1 MTADF
6 LHRDVPAF
14 GKNVHRLGL
23 ALNYGVDPDGV
34 RAGIERGI
42 QYFFWTPMRTS
53 KATPV
58 LKEALARDRSRF
70 IVSAGPTLG
79 FFGGSVRRGLER
91 ALRALGTDY
100 IDVLN
105 LFWVGVGSALT
116 DATLGELMRLKEE
129 KKVSAIGISIHDRER
144 AGKLVQDSPL
154 DVFMLRYNAAH
165 PGAERDVFPHLAV
178 RKPAVVAYT
187 ATSWR
192 KLLRAPPNWKGR
204 VPTAADC
211 YRFCLSSPHVDV
223 VLTGPKTRAELE
235 ENLDGLA
242 RGPMSPEEDRH
253 MRDFGREVHG

>member
-1 MTADF
+1 MAVDF
-6 LHRDVPAF
+6 LHRHVPAL
-14 GKNVHRLGL
+14 GKDVHRLGL

-53 KATPV
+53 RVTPV
-58 LKEALARDRSRF
+58 LREALARDRSRYV
-70 IVSAGPTLG
+70 VSAGPTLG
-79 FFGGSVRRGLER
+79 YFAGGVRRGLER

-116 DATLGELMRLKEE
+116 EATVGELLRLKEE
-129 KKVSAIGISIHDRER
+129 KKVSAIGISIHDRAR
-144 AGKLVQDSPL
+144 AGKLVVDSPL

-165 PGAERDVFPHLAV
+165 PGAERDVFPHLGA
-178 RKPAVVAYT
+178 RRPAVVAYT

-192 KLLRAPPNWKGR
+192 KLLAAPRGWSGA
-204 VPTAADC
+204 VPSAGDC

-223 VLTGPKTRAELE
+223 VLTGPKSRAELE

-242 RGPMSPEEDRH
+242 RGAMSAEEDRF
-253 MRDFGREVHG
+253 MREFGRAVHG